1 LRYLKVAEGE
11 YSQQDDDDD
20 GADEAAGYLFHNQ
33 DACYDSDKAKY
44 IIGQIM
50 VHNLYFYLFILSF

>member
-33 DACYDSDKAKY
+33 NACYDSD
-44 IIGQIM
+44 
-50 VHNLYFYLFILSF
+50 